1 MSERTDLKGRVA
13 LVTGSSSGTAA
24 AVAAGLADLGA
35 AVVVNS
41 APSSPRARTAHALDL
56 GGAPLGRS
64 RPVPTHARA
73 AEDGGI
79 GHSQPTRLKYQ
90 RSTTTVTAMMA
101 IVSG

>member
-41 APSSPRARTAHALDL
+41 APSVAAGPNGSRT
-56 GGAPLGRS
+56 GSRGAPLGRS

-73 AEDGGI
+73 AEDGGT